1 MLKRIV
7 VMMLL
12 AMAFVA
18 LADPTPEQFKDDP
31 LKQGGVLLG
40 MPDPAIIQA
49 DDGSFYIFATG
60 RGLPIYHSDNLV
72 DWKRV
77 GRVFDGAVPKW
88 AAERVPGTDGIWA
101 PDIVKFNGVYF
112 VYYCASTFGSQ
123 HSVIG
128 VAKNKT
134 LDINSPDYKWEDQGL
149 VIESFPEKDNF
160 NAIDPAAFQQA
171 DGRAFMVWGS
181 YWTGIKSVELNP
193 ETGKILSEEPVISPV
208 ASRPANGGA
217 VEGAYMVKNGEF
229 YYLFV
234 SFDSCCDGAESTYR
248 VMVGRSKQPL
258 GPYSDW
264 NETPMTNGGGTLV
277 VRNNDNWR
285 GTGHN
290 SVLTTDKGSWLVHH
304 TYDTF
309 NLDKQRILQIRPLY
323 WTDSGWPV
331 AGEPLSRSNPMA
343 TEPVDVNRGEIVGS
357 WRISKD
363 YGTEII
369 YDLLPKGRIANNR
382 GASWSLEGNVITIR
396 LKDIAA
402 KCIVE
407 PLGTSFIG
415 RDLEGAVIRG
425 KQLPH

>member
-1 MLKRIV
+1 
-7 VMMLL
+7 MML
-12 AMAFVA
+12 AATACVA

-31 LKQGGVLLG
+31 LKQGAVLLG
-40 MPDPAIIQA
+40 MPDPAVIQA

-77 GRVFDGAVPKW
+77 GRVFDGAVPDW

-149 VIESFPEKDNF
+149 VMESFPEKNNF

-181 YWTGIKSVELNP
+181 FWTGVKSIELNP
-193 ETGKILSEEPVISPV
+193 ETGKILSDEPVISSV
-208 ASRPANGGA
+208 ANRPANGGA
-217 VEGAYMVKNGEF
+217 VEGAYMVKHGEF

-264 NETPMTNGGGTLV
+264 NDTPMTNGGGTLV
-277 VRNNDNWR
+277 VRINVNWR

-331 AGEPLSRSNPMA
+331 AGEPLSRNNPMS
-343 TEPVDVNRGEIVGS
+343 TEPADVSREEIVGS

-363 YGTEII
+363 YGAETI
-369 YDLLPKGRIANNR
+369 YDLLPRGRVANNR

-402 KCIVE
+402 RCFVE
-407 PLGTSFIG
+407 PSGTSFIG

-425 KQLPH
+425 KQLPR

>member
-1 MLKRIV
+1 MLNKLV
-7 VMMLL
+7 AVLL
-12 AMAFVA
+12 ALTA
-18 LADPTPEQFKDDP
+18 LTSFADPTPEQFKDDP

-40 MPDPAIIQA
+40 MPDPAVIQA

-72 DWKRV
+72 DWTRV
-77 GRVFDGAVPKW
+77 GRVFDGAVPEW

-101 PDIVKFNGVYF
+101 PDIVKFNSVYF

-149 VIESFPEKDNF
+149 VMESFPETCDF

-181 YWTGIKSVELNP
+181 FWTGVKSIELNP
-193 ETGKILSEEPVISPV
+193 ETGKILSDKPVISAV
-208 ASRPANGGA
+208 ASRPNHGGA
-217 VEGAYMVKNGEF
+217 VEGAYMVKHDEF

-264 NETPMTNGGGTLV
+264 SDTPLTKDGGTLV
-277 VRNNDNWR
+277 VCSNDNWR

-331 AGEPLSRSNPMA
+331 AGEPLSKSNPMN
-343 TEPVDVNRGEIVGS
+343 TEPVNVERGEIVGS

-363 YGTEII
+363 YGRETIC
-369 YDLLPKGRIANNR
+369 DLLPRGRVANH
-382 GASWSLEGNVITIR
+382 
-396 LKDIAA
+396 KDGLWQLRDNEIIIKIGDIKA
-402 KCIVE
+402 KCFVE
-407 PLGTSFIG
+407 PSKTSFIG
-415 RDLEGAVIRG
+415 RDLDGAIIRG